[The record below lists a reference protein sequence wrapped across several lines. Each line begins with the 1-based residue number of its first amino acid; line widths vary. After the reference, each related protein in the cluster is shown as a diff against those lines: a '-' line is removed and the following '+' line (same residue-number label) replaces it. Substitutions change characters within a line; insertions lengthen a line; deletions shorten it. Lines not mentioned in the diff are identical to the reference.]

1 MCRSLTIKQLDD
13 ATGNLKILVICPN
26 FFARASAT
34 CIKLQKRSPV
44 ITFFGQKFVNVTGQA
59 RCKENQT
66 SPNPPAETGAR
77 QMTEEKTDRA
87 IEFCPKD
94 GMSEAGNIC
103 DRDWKNHG

>member
-1 MCRSLTIKQLDD
+1 MWRQLTIKQLDD
-13 ATGNLKILVICPN
+13 ATGNLKISVICPI
-26 FFARASAT
+26 FFRPS
-34 CIKLQKRSPV
+34 LGNLHQ
-44 ITFFGQKFVNVTGQA
+44 ITKTLPCDHFFGQKFVKVTGQA

-94 GMSEAGNIC
+94 GMPEAGNI
-103 DRDWKNHG
+103 

>member
-1 MCRSLTIKQLDD
+1 MDWYYVSVINDQTVRRRNRKLENI
-13 ATGNLKILVICPN
+13 GNLPQ
-26 FFARASAT
+26 FFRPS
-34 CIKLQKRSPV
+34 LGNLHQ
-44 ITFFGQKFVNVTGQA
+44 ITKTLPCDHFFGQKFVKVTGQA

-94 GMSEAGNIC
+94 GMSEAGNI
-103 DRDWKNHG
+103 

>member
-1 MCRSLTIKQLDD
+1 MCLSLMIKQLDD
-13 ATGNLKILVICPN
+13 ATGNLRILVICPN